1 MTEDNVIFT
10 NDGAAALI
18 KCSGST
24 LKNSRS
30 TGILFGREAPRYVK
44 MGRRVV
50 YKRSDLLEWL
60 DGFPT
65 YQNTTEEQMDEAQ
78 SQEPEVQHVEPEALL
93 QEMLK

>member
-1 MTEDNVIFT
+1 MTEDNVIYT
-10 NDGAAALI
+10 NIGAAALL
-18 KCSGST
+18 KCAGST

-30 TGILFGREAPRYVK
+30 TGVLFGREAPQYIK

-60 DGFPT
+60 EGFPT

-78 SQEPEVQHVEPEALL
+78 PQEPKVQHVEPEVLL